1 MISRR
6 QRLHRRLSLSELQ
19 LRNWPRRRVT
29 PLLLPPPRPSPTVL
43 PRKRLMPPQ
52 PKLLRPKL
60 KQSADVNRTK
70 PTRPPEKKKRPV
82 LHKRKKML
90 KRPKPKP
97 KDFVLRKKQKQRLQL
112 LPLRNKRRL
121 RLKEYAKRRRK
132 LLQKL
137 REYAKKKRMLPLRP
151 PPPKRNKDSK
161 KRKKL
166 PKRRSRK
173 RKQRLPKL
181 LPQPRLPPKTR
192 QVRMPRAKVKRM
204 SQPQLSPWAWL
215 APWELHLLLKLAAR
229 KIRTRKIRRRSEDS
243 PINSP
248 IKRKRN

>member
-1 MISRR
+1 
-6 QRLHRRLSLSELQ
+6 
-19 LRNWPRRRVT
+19 
-29 PLLLPPPRPSPTVL
+29 
-43 PRKRLMPPQ
+43 
-52 PKLLRPKL
+52 
-60 KQSADVNRTK
+60 
-70 PTRPPEKKKRPV
+70 
-82 LHKRKKML
+82 
-90 KRPKPKP
+90 
-97 KDFVLRKKQKQRLQL
+97 
-112 LPLRNKRRL
+112 
-121 RLKEYAKRRRK
+121 
-132 LLQKL
+132 
-137 REYAKKKRMLPLRP
+137 MLPLRP
-151 PPPKRNKDSK
+151 PPPQRNKDSR

-192 QVRMPRAKVKRM
+192 LRQVRMPRAKVKRM
-204 SQPQLSPWAWL
+204 SQPQLSPLAWL